1 MADPFSIDDAS
12 VTLVSQNN
20 LICSAYLGVIVF
32 GKVKNKCFLTDN
44 CFQFLRNNY
53 HIIFL
58 TFVQIAK
65 VLGGGNPLPKKKMF
79 NDETKT
85 YFWQVTKESDTYK
98 IVFSIEKQSKEV
110 FKVSFSP
117 SDLNNF
123 CMTIKE
129 LILPSLGLRYSESEL
144 LRTASLTN
152 VTQIKRFKIKE
163 ECYKYVKAFYKTD
176 QHLYEAGSVLLY
188 YYRDITMLLHKL
200 DQFYSDKDE
209 DDAVKIICS
218 DIMLE

>member
-1 MADPFSIDDAS
+1 MSEIFSIEDTC

-20 LICSAYLGVIVF
+20 LICAAYLGSIVF
-32 GKVKNKCFLTDN
+32 GKVKNKLFLTDK
-44 CFQFLRNNY
+44 CFRFLRNNY
-53 HIIFL
+53 HLIFL

-79 NDETKT
+79 NDVTKT